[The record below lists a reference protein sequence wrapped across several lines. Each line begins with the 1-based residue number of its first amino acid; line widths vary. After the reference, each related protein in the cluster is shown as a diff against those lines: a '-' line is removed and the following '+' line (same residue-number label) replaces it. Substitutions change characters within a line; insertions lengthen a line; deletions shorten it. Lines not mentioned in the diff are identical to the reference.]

1 MRVEGKRA
9 LVVGLGSS
17 GLAAA
22 RYLARRGA
30 IVTAADSR
38 PREEL
43 AAAAAE
49 LAELPVD
56 VRFGGHPDS
65 LFLSQD
71 LVVPSP
77 GVPWDLPAMAA
88 ARERGIAV
96 CGELELAAGELRGRV
111 IGVTG
116 TNGKTTTVSLIDHA
130 LRSAGVPGF
139 LAGNIGTPVL
149 GIVDDSRPGHWH
161 VLELSSFQLEASR
174 SFRCQVAAVL
184 NVTPDHLDR
193 HGSFADYAAAKARI
207 LRNQTGGDVAVLN
220 GDDDP
225 CRAMEPLASGA
236 VVRFGLDCRDGLDA
250 CVRSGRITFRGED
263 ICAAD
268 LPVKGPHNLENA
280 LAAVAACS
288 LAGLRPSDIG
298 RALQSFRPVPHR
310 MEFVAKVRGVDFY
323 NDSKATNVAA
333 AVKACG
339 AFASGL
345 WPILGGRDKGS
356 DYAPLAET
364 LKARARAAL
373 LVGEAASLIRGQL
386 GEAVP
391 TVEAGTL
398 RAALQY
404 ARHNARPGDT
414 VLLAPACASFDQYPN
429 YVERGLEFRRLV
441 EEMGA

>member
-1 MRVEGKRA
+1 MNVKGKKA
-9 LVVGLGSS
+9 LVVGLGKS

-22 RYLARRGA
+22 RFLARRGA

-38 PREEL
+38 PHEDFGAAADEL
-43 AAAAAE
+43 AN
-49 LAELPVD
+49 LPVQ
-56 VRFGGHPDS
+56 VRFGGHPEE

-71 LVVPSP
+71 LVVASP
-77 GVPWDLPAMAA
+77 GVPWRLPALAA
-88 ARERGIAV
+88 ARQLGTAV
-96 CGELELAAGELRGRV
+96 CGELELAAGELQGRV

-130 LRSAGVPGF
+130 LRASGVPGF

-149 GIVDDSRPGHWH
+149 GIVDESKPEHWH
-161 VLELSSFQLEASR
+161 VLELSSFQLEANQL
-174 SFRCQVAAVL
+174 FRCHVAAVL

-207 LRNQTGGDVAVLN
+207 LRNQRSEDFALIN
-220 GDDDP
+220 GDDP
-225 CRAMEPLASGA
+225 ACCEMERQALGS
-236 VVRFGLDCRDGLDA
+236 VVRFGLNCCDGLDA
-250 CVRSGRITFRGED
+250 CVRSGRITFRDTD
-263 ICAAD
+263 ICAAE
-268 LPVKGPHNLENA
+268 LPIKGPHNLENA

-288 LAGLRPSDIG
+288 LAGIGPTAIG
-298 RALQSFRPVPHR
+298 RALRSFRPVSHR
-310 MEFVAKVRGVDFY
+310 MEFVGRVRGVEFY

-339 AFASGL
+339 AFPSGL

-356 DYAPLAET
+356 DYAPLAEA
-364 LKARARAAL
+364 LKARTRAAL
-373 LVGEAASLIRGQL
+373 LVGEAAPLIRGQL
-386 GEAVP
+386 GGAVR
-391 TVEAGTL
+391 TVEAGTI

-404 ARHNARPGDT
+404 ALSNARPGDT

-441 EEMGA
+441 AEMGV

>member
-1 MRVEGKRA
+1 MNVEGRKV
-9 LVVGLGSS
+9 LVVGLGKS

-22 RYLARRGA
+22 RFLARRGA

-43 AAAAAE
+43 AAAAGE
-49 LAELPVD
+49 LAELPARL
-56 VRFGGHPDS
+56 RFGGHPED

-88 ARERGIAV
+88 ARRRGIAV
-96 CGELELAAGELRGRV
+96 CGELELAAAALRGRV

-130 LRSAGVPGF
+130 LRAAGVPGF

-149 GIVDDSRPGHWH
+149 EIADGSRPGHWH

-174 SFRCQVAAVL
+174 SFRCAVAVVL
-184 NVTPDHLDR
+184 NVTPDHMDR

-207 LRNQTGGDVAVLN
+207 LRNQVRGDHAVLN
-220 GDDDP
+220 GADDA
-225 CRAMEPLASGA
+225 CREMEPRATGS
-236 VVRFGLDCRDGLDA
+236 VVRFGLECGAGAEA
-250 CVRSGRITFRGED
+250 CVRSGRVTFRGED
-263 ICAAD
+263 VCSSS
-268 LPVKGPHNLENA
+268 LPIKGSHNLENA
-280 LAAVAACS
+280 LAATAACA
-288 LAGLRPSDIG
+288 LAGIGPAGIG
-298 RALQSFRPVPHR
+298 RALQSFQPVPHR
-310 MEFVAKVRGVDFY
+310 MEFVGKVRGVDFY

-339 AFASGL
+339 AFPSGL

-356 DYAPLAET
+356 DYAPLARA

-386 GEAVP
+386 GEEVP
-391 TVEAGTL
+391 TVEAGTI
-398 RAALQY
+398 RAALRY
-404 ARHNARPGDT
+404 AARNARPGDT

-429 YVERGLEFRRLV
+429 YVERGLEFQRLV
-441 EEMGA
+441 KEMGA